1 MAKTDENKRKAK
13 APSQDVL
20 QAPPINPYLRL
31 ASKAS
36 GALQQGANAIVPN
49 PFKLVSGDIDT
60 LPVGDWLMG
69 DTTGMLDRWSKGRA
83 PVTFPAYGPKLVN
96 AKFDPVI
103 VDALSFAAPLVKPAL
118 KVGVP
123 LAKAGAKA
131 VARNAAPM
139 IDRMLVEKYGLPS
152 MQPGIVKNPG
162 GEWLAGP
169 DNGITHALDF
179 YTGPAFEGPPVDE
192 AAEVQHK
199 FRKMLKQYIT
209 NDMGAATDPVR
220 LSIDR
225 GISHQ
230 VTPRSSRP
238 GFLDLQSE
246 QLGLPKGNLGT
257 TQQGRN
263 WENLSDVAISAS
275 PLKEWQAYG
284 NFTEKH
290 PWFTGKHPDTPIF
303 DLSDA
308 ESFDALGF
316 GHMHD
321 VLLDKYMAGEI
332 TPEQLRNMNMTK
344 AMQIVHDD
352 NQAVSDAAK
361 GVGPKGYAAN
371 LLLPKSKE
379 YPSGHFISE
388 LPDAGSSD
396 EAMALVNKIGCEGGW
411 CTQKPNAALNYGSGR
426 NKLHTLFDKEGRPHI
441 QYQVQENV
449 PFASDRPESETAKLL
464 AQYPQIASYKI
475 EQIKPV
481 ENSWFGDRA
490 TEYAKRNPEYRNE
503 LTPLIQDFVQS
514 GKWTNVRDLDNA
526 GLLEM
531 SRAGM
536 RPALEHRSVAQ
547 ELGVTPEQVHD
558 FHLSRPEGSSPY
570 FSKDE
575 FHNFMKLQDTPPEF
589 AGGGVVKSLAQLAKK
604 HISEALNEKDFYKAF
619 VAQHKDLRNITPADR
634 EAAAQ
639 AILKSGFNKGV
650 NVNALPVD
658 RGGLPQNV
666 IDKIYGNKAGDR
678 VYLLP
683 KEGVTTGR
691 NGYMTTEGYVPDMSH
706 ILDITADQEPSY
718 AAYLRNFTASPE
730 LTKLYHGGRK
740 FDKWEPKMIG
750 MGEGGGRRNP
760 IMAQGPG
767 LYAGDTTGLA
777 KVYLK
782 YGGDNP
788 AMTELNVDPT
798 NIINYYKKM
807 SPEHLERI
815 KEAES
820 RLDALGL
827 KTSNYGLQNA
837 WLGGREADPQKV
849 RDVLVRSGVDGLQ
862 QYLNPSYG
870 TEFSIFNPDIIK
882 QVRTMDKSEFGKG
895 GAVEYDLPKAMEGLE
910 LKYFTPPTYERRA
923 PQQEQE
929 VSKQDILDEILNR
942 VRINASG
949 SSNKYAKGLGGTLSY
964 TQPIDENNLLR
975 LGVSGHAYKGD
986 GWSDKGIDSGNIDY
1000 IHKFAKGGA
1009 VEAND
1014 SNVDYDSIYEF
1025 KNYGNRETG
1034 EAKDTGALGEIRMPN
1049 GRDVMT
1055 EYSINVDGREM
1066 PSIIE
1071 GMHPA
1076 DINYIRETGIVPED
1090 TWATAVHSANKREA
1104 QGLSPFWNKQDGYA
1118 KGGKVGH
1125 PNEYV
1130 EKAQRW
1136 GRSGQHAAASMLG
1149 IGDEV
1154 DFASKIPEFYYS
1166 KEAQHNGEGDAM
1178 RHILLQGQLQQK
1190 YGELPAQALGWLH
1203 ENATL
1208 GQSDAEKAMDTYN
1221 DVLGRKL
1228 GATATDNADL
1238 AWKAMQAI
1246 KAGDARTIQKL
1257 KEGYAHGGEVN
1268 YDKHYE
1274 FVQHSPISSTIDYD
1288 AMYEFT

>member
-882 QVRTMDKSEFGKG
+882 QVRTMDKSEF
-895 GAVEYDLPKAMEGLE
+895 
-910 LKYFTPPTYERRA
+910 
-923 PQQEQE
+923 
-929 VSKQDILDEILNR
+929 
-942 VRINASG
+942 
-949 SSNKYAKGLGGTLSY
+949 
-964 TQPIDENNLLR
+964 
-975 LGVSGHAYKGD
+975 
-986 GWSDKGIDSGNIDY
+986 
-1000 IHKFAKGGA
+1000 AKGGK

-1288 AMYEFT
+1288 AAYAFK